1 MTSFSRGMFYQI
13 TSLKAMATANN
24 KIRNLQFWYPN
35 IPRKLIMDRRL
46 SIQAKYVY
54 MYMSCQAETFEFFL
68 EPMAKD
74 MDIDVRTLSKYMK
87 ELIKIGWI
95 TKGKQNYVNGRWRA
109 VNYTLET
116 SPKSPKEEK
125 TDIQKTDVSKT
136 DVSKCADKYNSNTS
150 ITIKQDSSINTPI
163 SNDNDEKRLSNDN
176 HKEDYSDDFLEFWKA
191 YGYSKDKGTTYK
203 RWKKLSVKDRKEALE
218 ALPEYFADCERNKRN
233 KQYPATYL
241 NKRTWEDD
249 FSEQEKEEESDGII
263 DNRYNDV
270 QFRKQQEWMQRN
282 TPKIADKITLK
293 MMNWFRER
301 SFCDGNTLRE
311 RLIELNEVYDGS
323 DIVELFKVMYLT

>member
-1 MTSFSRGMFYQI
+1 
-13 TSLKAMATANN
+13 MATGNN

-116 SPKSPKEEK
+116 SPKRPKVEK
-125 TDIQKTDVSKT
+125 TDIQKTDVCFT

-163 SNDNDEKRLSNDN
+163 SNDNEEKRLSNDN
-176 HKEDYSDDFLEFWKA
+176 QKEDYSDDFLKFWKA
-191 YGYSKDKGTTYK
+191 YGYSKSKGNAYK
-203 RWKKLSVKDRKEALE
+203 SWKRLSEKEKKEALA
-218 ALPEYFADCERNKRN
+218 ALPAYFADCKRN
-233 KQYPATYL
+233 DRSKQYPATYL

-249 FSEQEKEEESDGII
+249 FTSQDKEEKEEVADIPADDAIVWERCQLWMKEKTPRLATSITYEMFASMRGMVHFKSCLYAEIIREIEASGFDG
-263 DNRYNDV
+263 
-270 QFRKQQEWMQRN
+270 
-282 TPKIADKITLK
+282 
-293 MMNWFRER
+293 
-301 SFCDGNTLRE
+301 
-311 RLIELNEVYDGS
+311 
-323 DIVELFKVMYLT
+323 DIVVEFERISQMDKYRSRIWQ